1 MRRWLMA
8 SVLGAAV
15 AGVGVGCRTEEPPKP
30 MIRYPARP
38 PKEVPA
44 FLKGTV
50 YEATDLEA
58 VQPFAVSGWGLVVNL
73 RGTGDSTAPTY
84 VREFI
89 IREMI
94 KHGFGM
100 KSKGMEDLPPE
111 RVLHDPSCAIVRVDG
126 LIPPGTRKDQQFD
139 VYVSALPGNNTTS
152 LSHGQLYQMEL
163 RANGADTPN
172 PAGNINVLGRSR
184 GDIFINPAYAL
195 ISSSTQPGVRESM
208 RSGVILNGGLAT
220 NDWPL
225 LLRLRQPEWRLSR
238 ALERRIDER
247 FQEVADVP
255 KKTGRGMGVGFAN
268 DEGIVSIYVPKSYRG
283 DWEHFAGLV
292 THLYLD
298 GSPANLSARAK
309 ELAAEAVKPDA
320 PLMDISY
327 CWEGIGQAAL
337 PFVQP
342 LMTHSS
348 PEVAFAAARAAA
360 FLGDSSAHAAL
371 ARMAATAGNPFQ
383 LGAVRVLGKLP
394 NSQSI
399 NEMLRRLLNAPEAL
413 VRIEAYQVL
422 AGRKDPAIYSKL
434 IGEGADQKFVLDLV
448 PSDGPPLVF
457 ATRSGTPRIAII
469 GRRVEV
475 VRPVVFTAFEDR
487 LSITSSSDSSNLT
500 IYFRGRSVTDSV
512 KTISRPDLAEVAA
525 RLGGETAPGEAALD
539 FSYGDVVGILQAMGS
554 AGQLTAL
561 RDGQP
566 VTATFMLQETAGL
579 ANEIAAAPV
588 VDNPPATGG
597 GTEALPDFNATGE
610 LPADGGQGAGRPQ

>member
-1 MRRWLMA
+1 
-8 SVLGAAV
+8 
-15 AGVGVGCRTEEPPKP
+15 

-38 PKEVPA
+38 PKEVPD

-50 YEATDLEA
+50 YQATDLEA

-152 LSHGQLYQMEL
+152 LAHGQLYQMEL

-172 PAGNINVLGRSR
+172 PSGSINVLGRSR
-184 GDIFINPAYAL
+184 GDIFINPAYAML
-195 ISSSTQPGVRESM
+195 TSSTQPAARASM
-208 RSGVILNGGLAT
+208 RTGVILNGGLAT

-225 LLRLRQPEWRLSR
+225 LLRIRQPEWRLSR
-238 ALERRIDER
+238 AIERRIDER
-247 FQEVADVP
+247 FQEVSDVP
-255 KKTGRGMGVGFAN
+255 KKTGRGMGVAFAN
-268 DEGIVSIYVPKSYRG
+268 DEGIVSIYVPKAYRG

-292 THLYLD
+292 THLYMD
-298 GSPANLSARAK
+298 SSPANLSARAR

-327 CWEGIGQAAL
+327 CWEGIGSAAL

-342 LMTHSS
+342 LMTHPS
-348 PEVAFAAARAAA
+348 PEVAYAAARAAA
-360 FLGDSSAHAAL
+360 FIGDSSAYAAL
-371 ARMAATAGNPFQ
+371 AKMAATADNPFQ
-383 LGAVRVLGKLP
+383 LSAVKTLGKLP

-399 NEMLRRLLNAPEAL
+399 NEMLRRLLNAPQAL
-413 VRIEAYQVL
+413 VRVEAYQVL
-422 AGRKDPAIYSKL
+422 AERKDPAIYSKV
-434 IGEGADQKFVLDLV
+434 IGQKFVLDIV
-448 PSDGPPLVF
+448 PSDGPALLF

-469 GRRVEV
+469 GRKVEMT
-475 VRPVVFTAFEDR
+475 RPVVFTAFEDR
-487 LSITSSSDSSNLT
+487 LSITSSSDSGNLM
-500 IYFRGRSVTDSV
+500 IYYRGRSVADSI
-512 KTISRPDLAEVAA
+512 KTISRPDLAEVVA
-525 RLGGETAPGEAALD
+525 RLGGETAPGEAAMD
-539 FSYGDVVGILQAMGS
+539 FSYGDVVGILQAMNG
-554 AGQLTAL
+554 AGQLTAA
-561 RDGQP
+561 
-566 VTATFMLQETAGL
+566 ATEGRPAESVAFMLQETTGL
-579 ANEIAAAPV
+579 ENEIAAAPA
-588 VDNPPATGG
+588 VDGQPPAN
-597 GTEALPDFNATGE
+597 GTEALPDFNATGD
-610 LPADGGQGAGRPQ
+610 LPPDGDHGAGRPQ